1 MRRKAEHK
9 PFLYL
14 LAYAVIKFALKV
26 FFQKIDI
33 RHGQNVPAGK
43 PAVLVANHP
52 NSIMDALVLGVVTR
66 RKVNY
71 IAHAGLFRNKV
82 FGWFLRRCGVIPV
95 YRRDDDPGKMDQNVS
110 MFAACTEVLEKGEAI
125 GIFPEGVSDMRR
137 KVKQIKTGAAR
148 IILETEKQNDFKLGV
163 ALIPVGLHFYSRSH
177 FRSRVLA
184 NFGEQIELEPY
195 FTAYQKD
202 EYTGVRQLTGA
213 IQAALEKLT
222 VNIHSEELDLFVREI
237 ESIYKDEVKTIE
249 PVDKDSREKSFRE
262 DFIISKAIAES
273 VEFYQRRKPE
283 RVAEL
288 QDMLAAYKRK
298 LRRLNLRDAML
309 KESRTQKE
317 IWMSVLS
324 AYLRSAVGFL
334 PALYGIINNF
344 IPYRI
349 AEYCGRRY
357 LYERTKILSALL
369 IGGGL
374 SFLVFYTIQTSIV
387 YQFGGVLWAGIYL
400 FALPITGFYAL
411 TYIAHLR
418 EQQKKISFS
427 FYLFTSKHL
436 FNRMKRERRQLIAHI
451 DKLRVEYQLLNAMP
465 KRKQAV

>member
-14 LAYAVIKFALKV
+14 LAYAVIKFALNV

-33 RHGQNVPAGK
+33 RHGQNVPDEK
-43 PAVLVANHP
+43 PVVLIANHP

-82 FGWFLRRCGVIPV
+82 FGWFLRKCGVIPV
-95 YRRDDDPGKMDQNVS
+95 YRRDDDPDKMDQNVS
-110 MFAACTEVLEKGEAI
+110 MFASCTEVLEKGEAI

-148 IILETEKQNDFKLGV
+148 IVLETEKLNDFKLGV

-177 FRSRVLA
+177 FRSRVLV
-184 NFGEQIELEPY
+184 NFGEQIELKSH
-195 FTAYQKD
+195 FATFQKD
-202 EYTGVRQLTGA
+202 EYAGVRQLTLA
-213 IQAALEKLT
+213 IQTALEKLT
-222 VNIHSEELDLFVREI
+222 INIHSEDLDTFVREI
-237 ESIYKDEVKTIE
+237 ESIYKDEVRTIE
-249 PVDKDSREKSFRE
+249 PVDKESRKKAFRE
-262 DFIISKAIAES
+262 DFIISKAIAEC
-273 VEFYQRRKPE
+273 VEFYQNRKPE

-288 QDMLAAYKRK
+288 QDLLAAYQRK
-298 LRRLNLRDAML
+298 LSRLNLRDAML
-309 KESRTQKE
+309 KESYKQKE
-317 IWMSVLS
+317 IWKGVFI
-324 AYLRSAVGFL
+324 AYLRAAVGFL
-334 PALYGIINNF
+334 PALYGIANNF

-369 IGGGL
+369 VGGGAA
-374 SFLVFYTIQTSIV
+374 FLFFYSLQTIII
-387 YQFGGVLWAGIYL
+387 YQFGDLFWAVVYL
-400 FALPITGFYAL
+400 ITLPITGFYAL
-411 TYIAHLR
+411 TYIANMR
-418 EQQKKISFS
+418 EQTKKISFS

-436 FNRMKRERRQLIAHI
+436 LNRMKRERRQLIAHI
-451 DKLRVEYQLLNAMP
+451 DKLRVEYQLLSAMP
-465 KRKQAV
+465 KQKQAV